1 MSPFLFVV
9 MVIRGVERL
18 PRCSFLRQSVGLW
31 YACAQPGGRCLSAGT
46 LTPHHTV
53 MEQSFVQSA
62 DTVNGHRKRI
72 REAVRITG
80 LVLTSVGITG
90 LVLRSVRIAGRV
102 LTAVGIVT

>member
-1 MSPFLFVV
+1 M
-9 MVIRGVERL
+9 
-18 PRCSFLRQSVGLW
+18 
-31 YACAQPGGRCLSAGT
+31 SAGT

-62 DTVNGHRKRI
+62 DTLNGHRKRI

-90 LVLRSVRIAGRV
+90 LVLRSVRIAARV
-102 LTAVGIVT
+102 VTAVGIVTCVLSSVKITGPVRSVSESQV